1 MNSRIGSAAPWLL
14 TVALIGGLCLLYSV
28 DRTKDA
34 ELVRLR
40 QENSELKQTS
50 AEAQDPQKVQ
60 AQTDE
65 LARLR
70 KDNEELHR
78 LRNEVHQL
86 HEEKRTAT
94 QQAAGAAGRAVA
106 GSEELQGKL
115 QQALTEN
122 QQLRTAAQ
130 QFQLMQAQAQ
140 KNACI
145 NNLRQ
150 IDGAKQQWA
159 LENKKAVG
167 ALVSANDVSPYIKG
181 DALPACPS
189 GGTYTLNLVGIN
201 PTCSLGAVQGHTL

>member
-14 TVALIGGLCLLYSV
+14 TVALIAGMCLLYSV

-40 QENSELKQTS
+40 QENSELKPSS
-50 AEAQDPQKVQ
+50 AEVPDPQKVQ

-78 LRNEVHQL
+78 LRNEIRQL

-94 QQAAGAAGRAVA
+94 QQAARAAGPSVA

-122 QQLRTAAQ
+122 QQLRTEAQ
-130 QFQLMQAQAQ
+130 QFQLMQAQAE

-159 LENKKAVG
+159 LENKKLASSSVPPEDIAPYLKG
-167 ALVSANDVSPYIKG
+167 NLV
-181 DALPACPS
+181 PACPA
-189 GGTYTLNLVGIN
+189 GGTYTLNIVGIV
-201 PTCSLGAVQGHTL
+201 PTCSLGAAAGHTL